1 MVRVKRGKTTHK
13 KRKRILKQTKG
24 FMWGRKSKY
33 RLAKDALFHAWTH
46 AYYDRKKKKGDFRR
60 LWQIQIGA
68 ACKKQGLSYSK
79 FIYALKKSK
88 IEINRKI
95 LSELAREQ
103 PKIFDKVLEKAKE
116 KI

>member
-1 MVRVKRGKTTHK
+1 MVRVKRSVTSHK
-13 KRKRILKQTKG
+13 KRKRVLKLTKG

-68 ACKKQGLSYSK
+68 ACKKQGISYSK
-79 FIYALKKSK
+79 FIHGLKKSK
-88 IEINRKI
+88 IEINRKM
-95 LSELAREQ
+95 LSELARNHS
-103 PKIFDKVLEKAKE
+103 KIFDRVLERAKE

>member
-1 MVRVKRGKTTHK
+1 MVRVKRSVTSHK
-13 KRKRILKQTKG
+13 KRKRVLKLTKG

-46 AYYDRKKKKGDFRR
+46 AYHDRKKKKGDFRR

-68 ACKKQGLSYSK
+68 ACKKQGVSYNK
-79 FIYALKKSK
+79 FINGLKKSK
-88 IEINRKI
+88 IEINRKM
-95 LSELAREQ
+95 LSELARNHS
-103 PKIFDKVLEKAKE
+103 KIFDEVLEKAKE

>member
-1 MVRVKRGKTTHK
+1 MVRVKRSTTTHK

-46 AYYDRKKKKGDFRR
+46 AYHDRKKKKRNFRS

-68 ACKKQGLSYSK
+68 ACKKQGVSYSK
-79 FIYALKKSK
+79 FINILKKSK
-88 IEINRKI
+88 IEINRKM
-95 LSELAREQ
+95 LSELAKEQ
-103 PKIFDKVLEKAKE
+103 PDIFKKIVEKAKE

>member
-1 MVRVKRGKTTHK
+1 MVRIKRGTASHK
-13 KRKRILKQTKG
+13 KKNRVLKLTKG

-46 AYYDRKKKKGDFRR
+46 AYHDRKKKKGDFRR

-68 ACKKQGLSYSK
+68 ACKKQGVSYSK
-79 FIYALKKSK
+79 FINGLKKSK
-88 IEINRKI
+88 IEINRKM
-95 LSELAREQ
+95 LSVLARNHS
-103 PKIFDKVLEKAKE
+103 KIFDKVLEKAKE

>member
-1 MVRVKRGKTTHK
+1 MVRVKRGTTSHK
-13 KRKRILKQTKG
+13 KRKRILKLTKG

-68 ACKKQGLSYSK
+68 ACKKQSISYSK
-79 FIYALKKSK
+79 FINGLKKSK
-88 IEINRKI
+88 IEINRKM
-95 LSELAREQ
+95 LSELAKNHS
-103 PKIFDKVLEKAKE
+103 KIFDKVLEKAKE

>member
-46 AYYDRKKKKGDFRR
+46 AYHDRKKKKGDFRR
-60 LWQIQIGA
+60 LWQIQISA
-68 ACKKQGLSYSK
+68 ASKKQGLSYSK

-88 IEINRKI
+88 IEINRKM
-95 LSELAREQ
+95 LSELAKEQ

>member
-1 MVRVKRGKTTHK
+1 MVRIKRGVTSHK
-13 KRKRILKQTKG
+13 KKKRVLKLTKG

-46 AYYDRKKKKGDFRR
+46 AYYDRKKKKRTFRG

-68 ACKKQGLSYSK
+68 ACKEQGVSYSK
-79 FIYALKKSK
+79 FINGLKKSK

-95 LSELAREQ
+95 LSELARNHS
-103 PKIFDKVLEKAKE
+103 KIFDKVLEKAKE

>member
-1 MVRVKRGKTTHK
+1 MVRVKRGTTSHK
-13 KRKRILKQTKG
+13 KKKRVLKQTKG

-46 AYYDRKKKKGDFRR
+46 AYYDRKKKKRNFRS

-68 ACKKQGLSYSK
+68 ACKKQGVSYSK
-79 FIYALKKSK
+79 FINALKKSK
-88 IEINRKI
+88 IELNRKM
-95 LSELAREQ
+95 LSELAKNH